1 MQSQRRQRIASAVEK
16 GREMWD
22 PKRDDAD
29 KTNNAYNTLFVANV
43 PFEAVEKRLQQEFAQ
58 FGPVVSVFMPK
69 DHSGMPRGYAFVEFE
84 SESGLKHAYREGN
97 GMRIDGRRVLV
108 DVERG
113 RTVDDWFPNR
123 LDGPHNA
130 CVRKQKADDKS
141 NRPRH

>member
-1 MQSQRRQRIASAVEK
+1 MQSQKRQRIATVVEK

-22 PKRDDAD
+22 PKRDEAN

-43 PFEAVEKRLQQEFAQ
+43 PYEVVEVRLQQEFEQ

-69 DHSGMPRGYAFVEFE
+69 DRSGIPRGYAFVEFE
-84 SESGLKHAYREGN
+84 SESDLRHAYREGN

-113 RTVDDWFPNR
+113 RTVEDWFPNR

-130 CVRKQKADDKS
+130 CVRKQRATDRS
-141 NRPRH
+141 NRIRA